1 MSEALA
7 MAFFVTF
14 GAVPVAIGNDHPT
27 LESALEEACRLIN
40 EGEENVAIQA
50 GDGRS
55 ISGDA
60 LIRCCGG
67 REAIGEHLLK

>member
-1 MSEALA
+1 MS
-7 MAFFVTF
+7 FFVTF
-14 GAVPVAIGNDHPT
+14 GAVPVAIGRDHPS

-40 EGEENVAIQA
+40 EGEKNVAIQS

-55 ISGDA
+55 ISGES

-67 REAIGEHLLK
+67 KEPLGEHLLK

>member
-1 MSEALA
+1 

-14 GAVPVAIGNDHPT
+14 GAVPAAIGQDHPT

-40 EGEENVAIQA
+40 EGEKDVAIQS

-55 ISGDA
+55 ISGDV

-67 REAIGEHLLK
+67 EEPLGEHLFK